1 MGGDQVLRNQQ
12 SVQVGTVSTQ
22 LLGPNPNRIGL
33 VFGTPQTNRVTVSL
47 TGDAVLDRGLPLFPG
62 TAWQTLMDEKMVGA
76 FTEPVSAIAAVAA
89 EWITVVELI
98 K

>member
-1 MGGDQVLRNQQ
+1 
-12 SVQVGTVSTQ
+12 
-22 LLGPNPNRIGL
+22 
-33 VFGTPQTNRVTVSL
+33 
-47 TGDAVLDRGLPLFPG
+47 
-62 TAWQTLMDEKMVGA
+62 MDEKMVGA